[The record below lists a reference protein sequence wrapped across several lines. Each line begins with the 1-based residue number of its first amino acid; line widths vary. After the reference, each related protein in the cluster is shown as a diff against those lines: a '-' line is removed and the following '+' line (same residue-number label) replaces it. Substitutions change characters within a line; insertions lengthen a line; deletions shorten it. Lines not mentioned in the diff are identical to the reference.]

1 MKEIFPVKIEMPPQ
15 NMIKGRKLFSSR
27 VNTGVMMTNVMTRTG
42 NTAIDMA
49 IEATKRTDTAR
60 IVMGRIDM
68 MATKMMMMANMKCPS
83 AKTTFR

>member
-1 MKEIFPVKIEMPPQ
+1 
-15 NMIKGRKLFSSR
+15 
-27 VNTGVMMTNVMTRTG
+27 MMTNVMTRTG

-60 IVMGRIDM
+60 IVTARTDM
-68 MATKMMMMANMKCPS
+68 MATKTMMMANMKCLS

>member
-1 MKEIFPVKIEMPPQ
+1 
-15 NMIKGRKLFSSR
+15 
-27 VNTGVMMTNVMTRTG
+27 MTNVLTRTG

-60 IVMGRIDM
+60 IVMARTNMI
-68 MATKMMMMANMKCPS
+68 ATKTMMMANMKCPS